1 MKRLKLLLILLT
13 GIGVYN
19 GYAQTGMT
27 LQECLKYALANNQKL
42 AYTRMDEDMGRFKT
56 SEVKARALPQING
69 TGTYTNN
76 IKKPVF
82 PLPGEVL
89 GQPGQTVLLESGLT
103 HNLSAGATLE
113 QKVFDQTVFTGLK
126 AAKTT
131 EEYYKMAT
139 VQSEESVIYN
149 VSQAYYQALVSRE
162 KIRVLDA
169 NIEKLTTLT
178 ETTKS
183 QLDNGL
189 ARKIDL
195 DRIKVNLTNYKTQR
209 IQQENQYRLQLN
221 QLKQSIGMAMD
232 TQVDLPSAS
241 FDELKDKSA
250 AGQAFGSLDLNN
262 RIEYRLL
269 DKQVELQELQKK
281 AYIAEYYP
289 TLSLTGNYTYNGLSN
304 KFDFLKTKANGS
316 TANWY
321 GTSSVGVTLKV
332 PIFDGFGRR
341 SRVRQAN
348 VKLRQ
353 LNKQK
358 EETALSLST
367 AFENAKL
374 QVQSNLTTIKAQQE
388 NVDLANEVYA
398 STQNN
403 YKLGLASLTDLLD
416 SETSLTEAQNNY
428 NEALLQYKL
437 AELDIIKS
445 NGNLKNLLN

>member
-1 MKRLKLLLILLT
+1 
-13 GIGVYN
+13 VYH
-19 GYAQTGMT
+19 GYAQTQMS
-27 LQECLKYALANNQKL
+27 LQECLKYALDHNQRL

-69 TGTYTNN
+69 NGTYTNN

-82 PLPGEVL
+82 PLPGEAL
-89 GQPGQTVLLESGLT
+89 GRPGETLLLESGLT
-103 HNLSAGATLE
+103 HNFSAGATLE

-126 AAKTT
+126 AARTT

-139 VQSEESVIYN
+139 AQSEENVIYN
-149 VSQAYYQALVSRE
+149 VSQAYYQALVTRE

-169 NIEKLTTLT
+169 NIEKLVTLT
-178 ETTKS
+178 ETTQS
-183 QLDNGL
+183 QLQNGL

-209 IQQENQYRLQLN
+209 SQQQNQYQLQLN
-221 QLKQSIGMAMD
+221 LLKQQAGMPMEVKI
-232 TQVDLPSAS
+232 TLPSAS
-241 FDELKDKSA
+241 FDELKDKTA
-250 AGQAFGSLDLNN
+250 AGLAFGSLDLDN

-289 TLSLTGNYTYNGLSN
+289 TLSLNGNYTYNGLSN
-304 KFDFLKTKANGS
+304 KFDFLKSKSNGS

-321 GTSSVGVTLKV
+321 GVASVGVTLKI

-341 SRVRQAN
+341 SRVNQAN
-348 VKLRQ
+348 VALRQ

-358 EETALSLST
+358 EETALSLNT

-374 QVQSNLTTIKAQQE
+374 EVQSNLTTIQAQQE
-388 NVDLANEVYA
+388 NVDLANEVYS

-416 SETSLTEAQNNY
+416 AETSLTEAQNNY

>member
-19 GYAQTGMT
+19 GYAQTEMT
-27 LQECLKYALANNQKL
+27 LQECLKYALDHNQRL
-42 AYTRMDEDMGRFKT
+42 AYTRLDEDMGRFRT
-56 SEVKARALPQING
+56 AEVRARALPQING
-69 TGTYTNN
+69 SGTYTNN

-82 PLPGEVL
+82 PLPGDVV
-89 GQPGQTVLLESGLT
+89 GQPGQTLLLESGLT

-131 EEYYKMAT
+131 EEYYRMAT
-139 VQSEESVIYN
+139 VQSEENVIYN
-149 VSQAYYQALVSRE
+149 VSQAYYQALVTRE

-169 NIEKLTTLT
+169 NIEKLSTLV
-178 ETTKS
+178 ETTTT
-183 QLDNGL
+183 QFRNGL

-195 DRIKVNLTNYKTQR
+195 DRIKVNLTNYRTQR
-209 IQQENQYRLQLN
+209 TQQQNQYLLQLN
-221 QLKQSIGMAMD
+221 QLKQQIGMPVGTAL
-232 TQVDLPSAS
+232 DLPRAS
-241 FDELKDKSA
+241 FAELEDKTA
-250 AGQAFGSLDLNN
+250 AGLAFGSLNLDN

-269 DKQVELQELQKK
+269 DKQTELQELQKK

-289 TLSLTGNYTYNGLSN
+289 TLSLTGSYSYNGLSN
-304 KFDFLKTKANGS
+304 NFDFLKSKSNGS

-321 GTSSVGVTLKV
+321 GMASVGLTLKI

-341 SRVRQAN
+341 SRVNQAN
-348 VKLRQ
+348 VTLKQ
-353 LNKQK
+353 LSKQK
-358 EETALSLST
+358 EETALALNT

-374 QVQSNLTTIKAQQE
+374 QVKSNLSTIQAQQE
-388 NVDLANEVYA
+388 NVNLANEVYN
-398 STQNN
+398 STQHN
-403 YKLGLASLTDLLD
+403 YKLGLADLTDLLD
-416 SETSLTEAQNNY
+416 AETSLTEAQNNY

-445 NGNLKNLLN
+445 NGNLKTLLN

>member
-13 GIGVYN
+13 GIGGYN
-19 GYAQTGMT
+19 SYAQSEMT
-27 LQECLKYALANNQKL
+27 LQDCLKYALANNQRL

-56 SEVKARALPQING
+56 EEVRARALPQING

-82 PLPGEVL
+82 PLPGDAL
-89 GQPGQTVLLESGLT
+89 GQPGKTLLVESGLT
-103 HNLSAGATLE
+103 HNLSAGASLD
-113 QKVFDQTVFTGLK
+113 QKIYDQTVFTGLK
-126 AAKTT
+126 AARTT

-139 VQSEESVIYN
+139 AQSEENVIYN
-149 VSQAYYQALVSRE
+149 VSQAYYQALVTRE

-169 NIEKLTTLT
+169 NIEKLVTLT
-178 ETTKS
+178 ETTES
-183 QLDNGL
+183 QLKNGL

-195 DRIKVNLTNYKTQR
+195 DRIKVNLTNYRTQR
-209 IQQENQYRLQLN
+209 TRQENQYQLQLN
-221 QLKQSIGMAMD
+221 LLKQQIGMGMD
-232 TQVDLPSAS
+232 AKVTLPGAS
-241 FDELKDKSA
+241 FDDLKDKTA
-250 AGQAFGSLDLNN
+250 AGLAFGSLDLDN

-269 DKQVELQELQKK
+269 NKQVELQELQKK
-281 AYIAEYYP
+281 AYKAEYYP
-289 TLSLTGNYTYNGLSN
+289 SLSLTGNYSYNGLSN
-304 KFDFLKTKANGS
+304 DFDFLKSRSSGS

-321 GTSSVGVTLKV
+321 GMASVGVTLKI

-341 SRVRQAN
+341 SRVNQAN
-348 VKLRQ
+348 VALRQ

-358 EETALSLST
+358 EETALSLNT

-374 QVQSNLTTIKAQQE
+374 QVQSNLSTIRSQQE
-388 NVDLANEVYA
+388 NVDLANEVYS

-416 SETSLTEAQNNY
+416 AETSLTEAQNNY